1 MEQPVSYSEET
12 SSQPSLETINQVCK
26 TMSSKLER
34 SEVLRLAKAMGLES
48 PELRLK
54 DDLCWEM
61 IQRRQGDDV
70 TPEGLR
76 GEAYLLIDAFVSFVK
91 GAEYHGEE
99 RAKSMGRWIS
109 DPSHL
114 RPYMKMAGYIPLGND
129 PPSYLPAEVYLR
141 VPYKL
146 AFGLTIR
153 IGPLSKKLTQQLPP
167 GAEPQYNQEAQV
179 SLYEQY
185 LQVPYP
191 PEVVDAGEDENVETI
206 KDAKLVDLGEKGIT
220 RMGQAE
226 IMSALSGLVDSLAG
240 LFGAG
245 FQILDLQFCLAVS
258 EQPLPESGVFVW
270 DNRDYSLSQVVI
282 EADDIL
288 CHDLT
293 RPFFEYYLERS
304 QGQEQGK
311 QGQKG
316 LATSIKVREQML
328 DNIKQLNPRVGYAV
342 HLDFPL
348 PPNLRRGERLNQY
361 LNHLMY
367 LQRREERE
375 SRENRENM

>member
-1 MEQPVSYSEET
+1 MEQPSGYSEET
-12 SSQPSLETINQVCK
+12 GSQPSLEAINQVCK

-61 IQRRQGDDV
+61 MRRRQGDDV

-91 GAEYHGEE
+91 GAEYQGEE
-99 RAKSMGRWIS
+99 RAKSMGRWIG

-167 GAEPQYNQEAQV
+167 GAEPRYNQEAQV

-185 LQVPYP
+185 LQAPYP
-191 PEVVDAGEDENVETI
+191 PEVLEAEEEEENVETL
-206 KDAKLVDLGEKGIT
+206 KDAKLVDLGRQGIT

-226 IMSALSGLVDSLAG
+226 IMSDLSGLVDSLAG

-258 EQPLPESGVFVW
+258 EQPLPEGGVSLW
-270 DNRDYSLSQVVI
+270 DNRDYSLSQEVI
-282 EADDIL
+282 EGDDLI

-293 RPFFEYYLERS
+293 RPFFEYYLERR
-304 QGQEQGK
+304 QGQEQAK
-311 QGQKG
+311 QGRKG
-316 LATSIKVREQML
+316 LDTSIRVREQML
-328 DNIKQLNPRVGYAV
+328 DNLKRLNPRVGYAV

-348 PPNLRRGERLNQY
+348 PPNLRQGERLNQY
-361 LNHLMY
+361 LNRLMY
-367 LQRREERE
+367 LQRREQRE
-375 SRENRENM
+375 ASHGM